1 MKDMLKNKFI
11 VIGGIIILLMIL
23 LALFAPL
30 LTPYEYGKV
39 DMANKNQPPSAAH
52 ILGTDPYGRD
62 VWCRIVYGARISLVV
77 SLAAVA
83 IAIVFGS
90 LLGILSGYFKGW
102 LDFTVGRFIDIMMA
116 FPLLLLSLIIG
127 VVLGASLKNMCISI
141 GVPLIPMFY
150 RAARGSTL
158 NIGERTYVMAAQSM
172 GSGAGHIMWR
182 HIVPNALPQIFVV
195 LSLSMGSSI
204 LAEASLGFLGLGIPQ
219 PTPSWGLIVNE
230 GKQFMFT
237 APWTTGFSGAF
248 IALTILGFNLLGD
261 GLRDYLDPKLKGL
274 DA

>member
-1 MKDMLKNKFI
+1 MRDMLKNKFI
-11 VIGGIIILLMIL
+11 VIGGLIILIMVLI
-23 LALFAPL
+23 ALFAPL
-30 LTPYEYGKV
+30 LTPYAYGKV
-39 DMANKNQPPSAAH
+39 DMANKNQPPSAEH

-62 VWCRIVYGARISLVV
+62 VWCRIVYGGRISLVV
-77 SLAAVA
+77 SLASVA
-83 IAIVFGS
+83 IAILFGS
-90 LLGILSGYFKGW
+90 LLGVISGYFKGW
-102 LDFTVGRFIDIMMA
+102 IDLALGRIIDIMMA

-141 GVPLIPMFY
+141 GVPLVPMFY
-150 RAARGSTL
+150 RAARASTL
-158 NIGERTYVMAAQSM
+158 NIGDRTFVMASQSM
-172 GSGAGHIMWR
+172 GSGSGHIIWR
-182 HIVPNALPQIFVV
+182 HILPNALPQIFVV
-195 LSLSMGSSI
+195 LSLAMGGSI

-230 GKQFMFT
+230 GKQFMFS